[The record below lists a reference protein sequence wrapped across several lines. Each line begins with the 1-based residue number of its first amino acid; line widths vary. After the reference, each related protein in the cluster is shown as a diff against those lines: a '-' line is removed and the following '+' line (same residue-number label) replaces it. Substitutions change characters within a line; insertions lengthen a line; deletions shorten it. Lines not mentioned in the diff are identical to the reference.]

1 MLSPAER
8 RFVQGQRVAR
18 LATADRRAVPHV
30 VPVCFGLAGDAVY
43 VTIDQKPKQAG
54 RPLKRLRNI
63 ADNPRLAM
71 VFDRYDEDWRRLAWV
86 MLHGRAEILADG
98 AEHDRAQALLRERYP
113 QLVTM
118 QIEPLPVIVLRIERV
133 VSWGDLAA

>member
-1 MLSPAER
+1 
-8 RFVQGQRVAR
+8 
-18 LATADRRAVPHV
+18 
-30 VPVCFGLAGDAVY
+30 
-43 VTIDQKPKQAG
+43 
-54 RPLKRLRNI
+54 
-63 ADNPRLAM
+63 
-71 VFDRYDEDWRRLAWV
+71 

-133 VSWGDLAA
+133 VSWGDLAT